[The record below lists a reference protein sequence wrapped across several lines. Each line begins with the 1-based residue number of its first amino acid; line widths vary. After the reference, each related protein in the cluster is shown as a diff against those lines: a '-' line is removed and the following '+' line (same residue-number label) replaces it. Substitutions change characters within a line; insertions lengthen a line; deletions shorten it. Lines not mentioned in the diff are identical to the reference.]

1 MKTTLRFLLVIASSV
16 LLSLSTAIFAGAVTS
31 SATKSEFESKYE
43 KSSLSHR
50 GAQQAPAI
58 TNETEYAE
66 LVRKREAFNQAS
78 SVHSALSS
86 SASSSSTSSRK
97 LLKQSP

>member
-1 MKTTLRFLLVIASSV
+1 MITTLRIMLVIASSI

-31 SATKSEFESKYE
+31 SATKSESKFEKFR
-43 KSSLSHR
+43 LSHR

-66 LVRKREAFNQAS
+66 LVKKREAFNQAG
-78 SVHSALSS
+78 SVHSALSNC
-86 SASSSSTSSRK
+86 ASNCASSRK
-97 LLKQSP
+97 LLKQSH